1 MFNNTFSPNSLD
13 KVAVS
18 LSVICAVQC
27 LILPIS
33 LIFIPTISL
42 LPLSD
47 ESFHKLLLFLVIP
60 ISAFAMIMGCKKHKS
75 YNVIYYGI
83 IGLGIMI
90 ISAIWGHDLL
100 GKSGEIYSTLVGTS
114 ILSFGHLKN
123 KRLCTEC
130 CH

>member
-18 LSVICAVQC
+18 LSVICAIQC

-42 LPLSD
+42 LPLAD